1 MKNRNNFD
9 IMNLQ
14 IERINKKMKNFTSQ
28 DFEIIIYSLSQQI
41 KVFQDNIK
49 EIENTLS
56 QDQLDNVFYQLAD
69 ILTFNKINMIK
80 FYKLEI
86 DRILSIM
93 EKLNKERNF

>member
-1 MKNRNNFD
+1 
-9 IMNLQ
+9 MNLQ
-14 IERINKKMKNFTSQ
+14 IERINKNMKNFTSQ

-56 QDQLDNVFYQLAD
+56 QDQLENVFYQLAD

>member
-1 MKNRNNFD
+1 
-9 IMNLQ
+9 MNLQ
-14 IERINKKMKNFTSQ
+14 IERINKNMKNFTSQ

-56 QDQLDNVFYQLAD
+56 QDQLNNVFYQLAD

>member
-1 MKNRNNFD
+1 
-9 IMNLQ
+9 MNLQ
-14 IERINKKMKNFTSQ
+14 IERINKNMKNFTSQ
-28 DFEIIIYSLSQQI
+28 DFEIIIYSLSQQV
-41 KVFQDNIK
+41 KGFQDNIK

-56 QDQLDNVFYQLAD
+56 QDQLKNAFYELAD

>member
-1 MKNRNNFD
+1 
-9 IMNLQ
+9 MNLQ
-14 IERINKKMKNFTSQ
+14 IERINKNMKNFTSQ

-56 QDQLDNVFYQLAD
+56 QDQLNNVFYELAD

>member
-1 MKNRNNFD
+1 
-9 IMNLQ
+9 
-14 IERINKKMKNFTSQ
+14 MKNFTSQ

-56 QDQLDNVFYQLAD
+56 QDQLNNVFYQLAD

>member
-1 MKNRNNFD
+1 
-9 IMNLQ
+9 
-14 IERINKKMKNFTSQ
+14 MKNFTSQ

-56 QDQLDNVFYQLAD
+56 QDQLENVFYQLAD